1 MPENDNEKD
10 FNFNETV
17 EDNIRKAFGDD
28 NVSNVMCGNPDEI
41 KKMVEERNKKTIDK
55 AKENGMD
62 VAHISIKGIDDIAF
76 PFDEHLVVESD
87 GGVAVIGDLEPRD
100 LADVASNIVKADL
113 IRWGIGPN
121 DEVKFNTNAALILLL
136 SASDFINSG
145 VVPYKIVKR
154 FSRLMEAYEELIED

>member
-10 FNFNETV
+10 FNETV
-17 EDNIRKAFGDD
+17 ESNVRKAFGDD
-28 NVSNVMCGNPDEI
+28 NVSDVMCGNPDEI
-41 KKMVEERNKKTIDK
+41 KKMVEERNKKAIDK
-55 AKENGMD
+55 AEENGMD
-62 VAHISIKGIDDIAF
+62 VAHISIKGIDNIAF
-76 PFDEHLVVESD
+76 PFDEHLVIASD
-87 GGVAVIGDLEPRD
+87 GGVAVIGDLEPKD

-113 IRWGIGPN
+113 IRWGISP
-121 DEVKFNTNAALILLL
+121 DDKVKFNTNAALILLL

>member
-10 FNFNETV
+10 FNETV
-17 EDNIRKAFGDD
+17 ESNVRKAFGDD
-28 NVSNVMCGNPDEI
+28 NVSDVMCGNPDEI
-41 KKMVEERNKKTIDK
+41 KKMVEERNKKAIDK
-55 AKENGMD
+55 AEENGMD

-76 PFDEHLVVESD
+76 PFDEHLVVASD
-87 GGVAVIGDLEPRD
+87 GGVAVIGDLEPKD

-113 IRWGIGPN
+113 IRWGISP
-121 DEVKFNTNAALILLL
+121 DDKVKFNMNAALVLLL

-154 FSRLMEAYEELIED
+154 FSRLMKAYEELIED

>member
-10 FNFNETV
+10 FNETV
-17 EDNIRKAFGDD
+17 ESNVRKAFGDD
-28 NVSNVMCGNPDEI
+28 NVSDVTCGNLDEI
-41 KKMVEERNKKTIDK
+41 KKMVEERNKKAIDK
-55 AKENGMD
+55 AEENGMD

-76 PFDEHLVVESD
+76 PFDEHLVVASD
-87 GGVAVIGDLEPRD
+87 GGVAVIGDLEPKD

-113 IRWGIGPN
+113 IRWGISP
-121 DEVKFNTNAALILLL
+121 DDKVKFNMNAALVLLL

>member
-10 FNFNETV
+10 FNETV
-17 EDNIRKAFGDD
+17 ESNVRKAFGDD
-28 NVSNVMCGNPDEI
+28 NVSDVMCGNPDEI
-41 KKMVEERNKKTIDK
+41 KKMVEERNKKAIDK
-55 AKENGMD
+55 AEENGMD

-76 PFDEHLVVESD
+76 PFDEHLVVASD
-87 GGVAVIGDLEPRD
+87 GGVAVIGDLEPKD

-113 IRWGIGPN
+113 IRWGISP
-121 DEVKFNTNAALILLL
+121 DDKVKFNMNAALVLLL

-154 FSRLMEAYEELIED
+154 FSRLMEAYEELVVED

>member
-10 FNFNETV
+10 FNETV
-17 EDNIRKAFGDD
+17 ESNVRKAFGDD
-28 NVSNVMCGNPDEI
+28 NVSDVMCGNPDEI
-41 KKMVEERNKKTIDK
+41 KKMVEERNKKAIDK
-55 AKENGMD
+55 AEENGID

-76 PFDEHLVVESD
+76 PFDEHLVVASD
-87 GGVAVIGDLEPRD
+87 GGVAVIGDLEPKD

-113 IRWGIGPN
+113 IRWGISP
-121 DEVKFNTNAALILLL
+121 DDKVKFNMNAALVLLL

-154 FSRLMEAYEELIED
+154 FSRLMKAYEELIED

>member
-10 FNFNETV
+10 FNETV
-17 EDNIRKAFGDD
+17 ESNVRKAFGDD
-28 NVSNVMCGNPDEI
+28 NVSDVMCENPDEI
-41 KKMVEERNKKTIDK
+41 KKMVEERNKKAIDK
-55 AKENGMD
+55 AEENGMD

-76 PFDEHLVVESD
+76 PFDEHLVVASD
-87 GGVAVIGDLEPRD
+87 GGVAVIGDLEPKD

-113 IRWGIGPN
+113 IRWGISP
-121 DEVKFNTNAALILLL
+121 DDKVKFNMSAALVLLL

-145 VVPYKIVKR
+145 VVPHKIVKR

>member
-10 FNFNETV
+10 FNETV
-17 EDNIRKAFGDD
+17 ESNVRKAFGDD
-28 NVSNVMCGNPDEI
+28 NVSDVMCGNPDEI
-41 KKMVEERNKKTIDK
+41 KKMVEERNKKAIDK
-55 AKENGMD
+55 AEENGMD

-76 PFDEHLVVESD
+76 PFDEHLVVASD
-87 GGVAVIGDLEPRD
+87 GGVAVIGDLGPKD
-100 LADVASNIVKADL
+100 LADVASNIVKADF
-113 IRWGIGPN
+113 IRWGISP
-121 DEVKFNTNAALILLL
+121 DDKVKFNMNAALVLLL

>member
-10 FNFNETV
+10 FNETV
-17 EDNIRKAFGDD
+17 ESNVRKAFGDD
-28 NVSNVMCGNPDEI
+28 NVSDVMCGNPDEI
-41 KKMVEERNKKTIDK
+41 KKMVEERNKKAIDE
-55 AKENGMD
+55 AEENGTD

-76 PFDEHLVVESD
+76 PFDEHLVVASD
-87 GGVAVIGDLEPRD
+87 GGVAVIGDLEPKD

-113 IRWGIGPN
+113 IRCGISP
-121 DEVKFNTNAALILLL
+121 DDKVKFNMDAALVLLL

-154 FSRLMEAYEELIED
+154 FSRLMKAYEELIED

>member
-10 FNFNETV
+10 FNETV
-17 EDNIRKAFGDD
+17 KDNVRKAFGND
-28 NVSNVMCGNPDEI
+28 NVSDVMCGNPDEI
-41 KKMVEERNKKTIDK
+41 KKMVEERNKKAIDK
-55 AKENGMD
+55 AEENGMD

-87 GGVAVIGDLEPRD
+87 GGVAVIGDLEPKD

-113 IRWGIGPN
+113 IRWGISP
-121 DEVKFNTNAALILLL
+121 DDKVKFNTNAALILLL

-154 FSRLMEAYEELIED
+154 FGRLMEAYEELIED

>member
-10 FNFNETV
+10 FNETV
-17 EDNIRKAFGDD
+17 ESNVRKAFGDD
-28 NVSNVMCGNPDEI
+28 NVSDVMCGNPDEI
-41 KKMVEERNKKTIDK
+41 KKMVEERNKKAIDK
-55 AKENGMD
+55 AEENGMD

-76 PFDEHLVVESD
+76 PFDEHLVVASD
-87 GGVAVIGDLEPRD
+87 GGVAVIGDLEPKD

-113 IRWGIGPN
+113 IRWGISP
-121 DEVKFNTNAALILLL
+121 DDKVKFNMNAALVLLL

>member
-10 FNFNETV
+10 FNETV
-17 EDNIRKAFGDD
+17 ESNVRKAFGDD
-28 NVSNVMCGNPDEI
+28 NVSDVMCGNPDEI
-41 KKMVEERNKKTIDK
+41 KKMVEERNKKAIDK
-55 AKENGMD
+55 AEENGMD

-76 PFDEHLVVESD
+76 PFDEHLVVASD
-87 GGVAVIGDLEPRD
+87 DGVAVIGDLEPKD

-113 IRWGIGPN
+113 ISWGISP
-121 DEVKFNTNAALILLL
+121 DDKVKFNMNAALVLLL